1 MKQINI
7 IGAGFAGSAVAMQLI
22 QQARTALQIRL
33 FERADQAQTGVAYA
47 DQGLDL
53 LLNVPAGRMSLWPEQ
68 PHHFV
73 AWLAQQVEFSALPLS
88 QLAGSF
94 VPRRCYGRYLQQ
106 QWQHSQQ
113 LATSKGILLESINA
127 DIRQLHIHQG
137 KPLLLGHRLDATRQA
152 DTALPFSHWPSDV
165 VILACGN
172 EQPAAPA
179 MLPSEVLQHPAY
191 RPDPWRAQS
200 YQGLSADSQVLILGN
215 GLSMVDAVLAL
226 RQAGV
231 RRPVL
236 SLSPHGFAM
245 LAHPA
250 VATPTT
256 QPQPPISPPTA
267 ASSPRQLLN
276 WFQQQR
282 KRHSAAAKPDASQL
296 LDAIRPHSQHYWR
309 QFSDWQ
315 KQQFLRH
322 LRHRWGVLRHKLPAE
337 MMATILDAQ
346 QHGWLQIRAGQLQTV
361 TPCGAQLQV
370 AWRGRGDHQQQQ
382 LRVDALI
389 NCTGPATDYRR
400 LPAHLLQQ
408 AIADGILAAGPLGQ
422 GLALA
427 PTTTVQDDTKLV
439 TAELVTA
446 ELQLADAKGQAQ
458 AGVYA
463 LGPVLRG
470 ALWETTAV
478 HEIRQQAVLI
488 AKAVLSR

>member
-22 QQARTALQIRL
+22 QQANTALQIRL

-73 AWLAQQVEFSALPLS
+73 DWLAQQSEFAGLTQQ
-88 QLAGSF
+88 QLASLF
-94 VPRRCYGRYLQQ
+94 LPRRCYGRYLQQ
-106 QWQHSQQ
+106 QWQHSLQ
-113 LATSKGILLESINA
+113 LAKSKGIRLESMHV
-127 DIRQLHIHQG
+127 DIRQLQIQQG
-137 KPLLLGHRLDATRQA
+137 KPLIAGYRLDAAQQA
-152 DTALPFSHWPSDV
+152 DANGTFTYWHSDV
-165 VILACGN
+165 LVLACGN

-179 MLPSEVLQHPAY
+179 IVPAAVLQHPAY
-191 RPDPWRAQS
+191 RANPWQQQS

-215 GLSMVDAVLAL
+215 GLSMVDAVMAL

-231 RRPVL
+231 RQPIL

-250 VATPTT
+250 VTT
-256 QPQPPISPPTA
+256 TASQYQPPISPPTA
-267 ASSPRQLLN
+267 ATSPRQLLH

-282 KRHSAAAKPDASQL
+282 HAVAAKPDAHQL
-296 LDAIRPHSQHYWR
+296 LDAIRPFSQRYWR

-322 LRHRWGVLRHKLPAE
+322 LRHRWGVLRHKLPPE
-337 MMATILDAQ
+337 MMATIFDAQ
-346 QHGWLQIRAGQLQTV
+346 QQGWLQVRAGQLQTV
-361 TPCGAQLQV
+361 ESCGEQLLV
-370 AWRGRGDHQQQQ
+370 EWRGRGENIRQQ

-400 LPAHLLQQ
+400 LPGHWLQQ
-408 AIADGILAAGPLGQ
+408 AMTDGILAPGPLGQ

-427 PTTTVQDDTKLV
+427 ATTAMHNDSKLV
-439 TAELVTA
+439 AT
-446 ELQLADAKGQAQ
+446 ELQLADAQGQAQ
-458 AGVYA
+458 AGLYA
-463 LGPVLRG
+463 MGSMLRG

-488 AKAVLSR
+488 ANAILSR

>member
-1 MKQINI
+1 MLFMKQINI

-33 FERADQAQTGVAYA
+33 FERTDQAQTGVAYA

-53 LLNVPAGRMSLWPEQ
+53 LLNVPAGRMSLWPDL

-73 AWLAQQVEFSALPLS
+73 HWLAQQVEFSALTVP
-88 QLAGSF
+88 QLASSF

-113 LATSKGILLESINA
+113 LAKSKGILLESINA
-127 DIRQLHIHQG
+127 DIRQLQIRQG
-137 KPLLLGHRLDATRQA
+137 KPLIYGHRLDAAPQQGEPWHF
-152 DTALPFSHWPSDV
+152 DHWHSDAL
-165 VILACGN
+165 ILACGN

-179 MLPSEVLQHPAY
+179 VMPTELRQHPAY

-200 YQGLSADSQVLILGN
+200 YQGLTADSQVLILGN

-231 RRPVL
+231 HRPVL

-245 LAHPA
+245 LAHPT
-250 VATPTT
+250 VTT
-256 QPQPPISPPTA
+256 TASQSQQPPLPPTA
-267 ASSPRQLLN
+267 ASSPRALFN
-276 WFQQQR
+276 WFQQHRQP
-282 KRHSAAAKPDASQL
+282 HTDAAKLDAQQL
-296 LDAIRPHSQHYWR
+296 LDAIRPHSQRYWR

-322 LRHRWGVLRHKLPAE
+322 LRHRWGVLRHKLPPE
-337 MMATILDAQ
+337 MMATIFDAQ
-346 QHGWLQIRAGQLQTV
+346 QQGWLQVRAGQLQAV
-361 TPCGAQLQV
+361 APCGEQLLV
-370 AWRGRGDHQQQQ
+370 EWRGRGESTRQQ

-400 LPAHLLQQ
+400 LPGHWLQQ
-408 AIADGILAAGPLGQ
+408 AIADGILAPGPLGQ

-427 PTTTVQDDTKLV
+427 VTTAGHDDK
-439 TAELVTA
+439 ALVTA
-446 ELQLADAKGQAQ
+446 ELQLADAQGQAQ
-458 AGVYA
+458 AGLYA
-463 LGPVLRG
+463 MGPMLRG

-488 AKAVLSR
+488 ATAVLSR

>member
-22 QQARTALQIRL
+22 QQANTALHIRL
-33 FERADQAQTGVAYA
+33 FERTDQAQTGVAYA

-68 PHHFV
+68 PNHFV
-73 AWLAQQVEFSALPLS
+73 HWLAQQSEFARLTPQ
-88 QLAGSF
+88 QLANLF
-94 VPRRCYGRYLQQ
+94 LPRRCYGRYLQQ
-106 QWQHSQQ
+106 QWQQSQQ
-113 LATSKGILLESINA
+113 LATSKGIRLESMRAEIC
-127 DIRQLHIHQG
+127 QLQIQQG
-137 KPLLLGHRLDATRQA
+137 KPLIAGYRLDTAQQA
-152 DTALPFSHWPSDV
+152 DASGTFNHWHSDV
-165 VILACGN
+165 LVLACGN

-179 MLPSEVLQHPAY
+179 MVSPEVLQHPAY
-191 RPDPWRAQS
+191 RANPWQQQR

-215 GLSMVDAVLAL
+215 GLSMVDAVMAL

-231 RRPVL
+231 RQPIL

-250 VATPTT
+250 VAITAS
-256 QPQPPISPPTA
+256 QHQPPISPPTA
-267 ASSPRQLLN
+267 ASSPRQLLH

-282 KRHSAAAKPDASQL
+282 HAVAAKPDAHQL
-296 LDAIRPHSQHYWR
+296 LEAIRPFSQRYWR

-315 KQQFLRH
+315 KRQFMRH
-322 LRHRWGVLRHKLPAE
+322 LRHRFAVLRHKLPPQL
-337 MMATILDAQ
+337 MATLRELQ
-346 QHGWLQIRAGQLQTV
+346 QQGWLQVRAGQLQTIA
-361 TPCGAQLQV
+361 PCGEQLLV
-370 AWRGRGDHQQQQ
+370 EWRGRGENTRQQ

-400 LPAHLLQQ
+400 VPGHWLQQ
-408 AIADGILAAGPLGQ
+408 AMTDGILAPGPLGL

-427 PTTTVQDDTKLV
+427 PL
-439 TAELVTA
+439 TALDADKTLVTA
-446 ELQLADAKGQAQ
+446 ELQLADAQGQAQ
-458 AGVYA
+458 AGLYA
-463 LGPVLRG
+463 MGPMLRG

-488 AKAVLSR
+488 ANTILSR

>member
-1 MKQINI
+1 MLFMKQINI

-22 QQARTALQIRL
+22 QQANTALQIRL
-33 FERADQAQTGVAYA
+33 FERTDQAQTGVAYA

-73 AWLAQQVEFSALPLS
+73 DWLAQQVEFSALPLS
-88 QLAGSF
+88 ELASRF

-113 LATSKGILLESINA
+113 LGKSKGILLESINA
-127 DIRQLHIHQG
+127 DIRQLEIRQG
-137 KPLLLGHRLDATRQA
+137 KPLIYGHRLDAAPRQGEPQH
-152 DTALPFSHWPSDV
+152 LNHWHSDV
-165 VILACGN
+165 LILACGN

-179 MLPSEVLQHPAY
+179 VMPPEMLQHPAY
-191 RPDPWRAQS
+191 RANPWQQQS

-215 GLSMVDAVLAL
+215 GLSMVDAVMAL

-231 RRPVL
+231 RQPIL

-250 VATPTT
+250 VTT
-256 QPQPPISPPTA
+256 TASQYQPPISPPTA
-267 ASSPRQLLN
+267 ASSPRQLLH
-276 WFQQQR
+276 WFQQHRQP
-282 KRHSAAAKPDASQL
+282 HTEAAKLDAHQL
-296 LDAIRPHSQHYWR
+296 LDAIRPFSQRYWR

-322 LRHRWGVLRHKLPAE
+322 LRHRWGVLRHKLPPE
-337 MMATILDAQ
+337 IMATIFDAQ
-346 QHGWLQIRAGQLQTV
+346 QQGWLQVRAGQLQAV
-361 TPCGAQLQV
+361 APCGEQLLV
-370 AWRGRGDHQQQQ
+370 EWRGRGENIRQQ

-400 LPAHLLQQ
+400 LPGHWLQQ
-408 AIADGILAAGPLGQ
+408 AMTDGILAPGPLGQ
-422 GLALA
+422 GLA
-427 PTTTVQDDTKLV
+427 PI
-439 TAELVTA
+439 TAGYADKALVTA
-446 ELQLADAKGQAQ
+446 ELQLADAQGQAQ
-458 AGVYA
+458 AGLYA
-463 LGPVLRG
+463 MGSMLRG

-488 AKAVLSR
+488 ANAILSR